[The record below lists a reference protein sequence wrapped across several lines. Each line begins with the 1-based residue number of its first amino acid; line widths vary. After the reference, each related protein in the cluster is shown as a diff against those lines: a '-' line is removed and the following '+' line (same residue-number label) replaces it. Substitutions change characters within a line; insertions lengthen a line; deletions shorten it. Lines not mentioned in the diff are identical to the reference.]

1 MKTIYLIRHSA
12 PFVEYEN
19 YPDHKTAPWKDYNR
33 NMILSCE
40 GEENAKK
47 LCNLEELKNLDV
59 IYSAD
64 SFRAI
69 GTAKYVSEMNNLK
82 IKLDN
87 RINER
92 DIGVERIGE
101 LQDGFQEASFANKDL
116 KFGTGESLNEV
127 DRRFQS
133 FLDEILESENNRI
146 ALSIHGILLMSFLQN
161 HTDFSYDSR
170 IMKLVFKDKVIYED
184 RMKNP
189 MVFKIEYANKTIVNI
204 EEISVN

>member
-47 LCNLEELKNLDV
+47 LCNIEELKELDE

-69 GTAKYVSEMNNLK
+69 GTAKYVSEMNNLN
-82 IKLDN
+82 IILDD

-92 DIGVERIGE
+92 DLGVEKIGD
-101 LQDGFQEASFANKDL
+101 LPDNFQGDSFNNKDF
-116 KFGTGESLNEV
+116 KYGSGESLNEV
-127 DRRFQS
+127 DKRFQL
-133 FLDEILESENNRI
+133 FLDEILDSKNNKI
-146 ALSIHGILLMSFLQN
+146 ALSIHGIIMMSFLQN
-161 HTDFSYDSR
+161 NTIFSYDGNK
-170 IMKLVFKDKVIYED
+170 MKLIFNDKVIYD
-184 RMKNP
+184 DKMKNP
-189 MVFKIEYANKTIVNI
+189 MVFKIEYDNKNIVNI
-204 EEISVN
+204 EEIGVN